1 VMSSQGS
8 GAYPREAL
16 TRGVASFYKRQP
28 EQPLGK
34 ILTSFSASRIELG
47 EHSAKRVGLFRKGY
61 SLYLSMRAESDQ
73 PRRETNLEAKT
84 PKEGKQGERATTSHF
99 DSKQFSTGWSRSLAS
114 RYEALLRVSR
124 TINAYRDPA
133 TLFRALASE
142 LKDAVE
148 FDFLALFLYDEIRNR
163 VELRVLEAMNG
174 TGIVLPP
181 NLPSEETITWWIY
194 RNQKPVV
201 ISDPSTE
208 TRFPRI
214 MEIYRHCQVQS
225 GAALPL
231 TTVHR
236 RLGALVF
243 GSEHDSAYSEDEVRF
258 LGLVADQVALAV
270 DNALQDEEQRKI
282 EDDLQKQKVHFEKLF
297 ELAPEA
303 IVLRDI
309 ENRVLKVN
317 QEFTTLFGYTP
328 EEVLGRNING
338 LIVPEEMCG
347 EPDDFQEALERGG
360 RVNAEILW
368 RRKDG
373 KRLAVSFVA
382 ATVSVNGGQP
392 EIYGIYRDIT
402 ERKWAEQKLRRSEAY
417 LAEGQRLSH
426 TGSWARCVS
435 SGELFW
441 SGESFRIFG
450 LDPGTR
456 MKVEILLSRI
466 HPDDRDSV
474 KETLE
479 NAIRDRSDFE
489 RDYRLVRDDGTIR
502 HIHVIGHPVIDG
514 AGKLTEFV
522 GTHMDVTEQRES
534 RAALDR
540 AFEEIKQLK
549 EQLRQENVALR
560 EEIDETSMFEEII
573 GKSAALRKVLAQ
585 VETVAA
591 TDSTV
596 LIYGETGTGKEL
608 IARAIHNL
616 GRRGA
621 QAFVKI
627 NCAAIP
633 TGLLES
639 ELFGH
644 EKGAFTG
651 AITQRIGRFE
661 LANHGTVFLDEIGE
675 IPLELQPKLLRVL
688 QEREFERLG
697 NSRTLRTDAR
707 LVAATNRDLSAMVA
721 ENKFRSDLFY
731 RLDVFPIRVPAL
743 RDRREDIPILVQHF
757 VQHFS
762 RRLGKNIDS
771 IPTPA
776 MTALTEY
783 NWPGNIREL
792 QNVIERAVIV
802 STGPVLKVNIGD
814 LKPAKPPKERMRID
828 APHNSE
834 AQCSRSAM
842 EENERRQIL
851 KILQET
857 NWTVSGTHGAATR
870 LGLKR
875 STLQY
880 RMRRLGIPTRRVSS

>member
-1 VMSSQGS
+1 MPPSEHQIDLERFSC
-8 GAYPREAL
+8 PRECAA
-16 TRGVASFYKRQP
+16 AS
-28 EQPLGK
+28 
-34 ILTSFSASRIELG
+34 
-47 EHSAKRVGLFRKGY
+47 
-61 SLYLSMRAESDQ
+61 
-73 PRRETNLEAKT
+73 
-84 PKEGKQGERATTSHF
+84 
-99 DSKQFSTGWSRSLAS
+99 
-114 RYEALLRVSR
+114 
-124 TINAYRDPA
+124 
-133 TLFRALASE
+133 
-142 LKDAVE
+142 
-148 FDFLALFLYDEIRNR
+148 
-163 VELRVLEAMNG
+163 
-174 TGIVLPP
+174 
-181 NLPSEETITWWIY
+181 
-194 RNQKPVV
+194 
-201 ISDPSTE
+201 
-208 TRFPRI
+208 
-214 MEIYRHCQVQS
+214 
-225 GAALPL
+225 
-231 TTVHR
+231 
-236 RLGALVF
+236 
-243 GSEHDSAYSEDEVRF
+243 
-258 LGLVADQVALAV
+258 
-270 DNALQDEEQRKI
+270 
-282 EDDLQKQKVHFEKLF
+282 
-297 ELAPEA
+297 
-303 IVLRDI
+303 
-309 ENRVLKVN
+309 
-317 QEFTTLFGYTP
+317 
-328 EEVLGRNING
+328 
-338 LIVPEEMCG
+338 
-347 EPDDFQEALERGG
+347 
-360 RVNAEILW
+360 
-368 RRKDG
+368 
-373 KRLAVSFVA
+373 
-382 ATVSVNGGQP
+382 SVNVGQSQ
-392 EIYGIYRDIT
+392 IDGSYRDIT
-402 ERKWAEQKLRRSEAY
+402 ERKLAEEKLRRSEAY

-426 TGSWARCVS
+426 TGSWARSVS

-441 SGESFRIFG
+441 SCESFRIFG

-456 MKVEILLSRI
+456 MTVEIFLSRI

-474 KETLE
+474 QETLE
-479 NAIRDRSDFE
+479 NAVRDTSDFE
-489 RDYRLVRDDGTIR
+489 RDYRVVRDDGTIR
-502 HIHVIGHPVIDG
+502 HIHVIGHPVIDR

-522 GTHMDVTEQRES
+522 GTHMDVTEQHES
-534 RAALDR
+534 RAALVR
-540 AFEEIKQLK
+540 AFEEIQQLK
-549 EQLRQENVALR
+549 DQLHQENVALR

-573 GKSAALRKVLAQ
+573 GKSAALRKVLSR

-697 NSRTLRTDAR
+697 NSRTMRTGAR

-731 RLDVFPIRVPAL
+731 RLDVFPIHVPAL
-743 RDRREDIPILVQHF
+743 RDRGEDIPILVRHF
-757 VQHFS
+757 VHHFS

-814 LKPAKPPKERMRID
+814 LKPAKPPEEQMRIK

-834 AQCSRSAM
+834 AQRSRSAM

-851 KILQET
+851 KILQEA
-857 NWTVSGTHGAATR
+857 NWTVSGIHGAAAR